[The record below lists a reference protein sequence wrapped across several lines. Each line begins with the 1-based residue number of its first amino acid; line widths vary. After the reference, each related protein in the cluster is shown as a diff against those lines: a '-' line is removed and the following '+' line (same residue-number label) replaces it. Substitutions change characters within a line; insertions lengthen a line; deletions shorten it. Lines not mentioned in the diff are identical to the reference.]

1 MMTYDDRK
9 KSIWFTR
16 KKNNNKTI
24 NKNCEKWENTMSLQ
38 PGTAGNRKQ
47 NGKPKMNKWE
57 QVMFN
62 IFFHNNLHFMNKT
75 CWIMMIMAF
84 GILMLGLYDLQVR
97 RVLRYDQNQDERR
110 CKKNKGCK
118 GRTWRPWVPQNYF
131 IFWVWKSLGQHGS
144 PWVPGILFS
153 WHPWVPN

>member
-1 MMTYDDRK
+1 MITERK
-9 KSIWFTR
+9 NVKMRKHNVTTTGNSREQETKWKTKNEQMRKSHIY
-16 KKNNNKTI
+16 
-24 NKNCEKWENTMSLQ
+24 
-38 PGTAGNRKQ
+38 
-47 NGKPKMNKWE
+47 
-57 QVMFN
+57 
-62 IFFHNNLHFMNKT
+62 FFHNNLHFVNKT

-131 IFWVWKSLGQHGS
+131 IFGAWKSLGQHGS
-144 PWVPGILFS
+144 PWAPGILFS